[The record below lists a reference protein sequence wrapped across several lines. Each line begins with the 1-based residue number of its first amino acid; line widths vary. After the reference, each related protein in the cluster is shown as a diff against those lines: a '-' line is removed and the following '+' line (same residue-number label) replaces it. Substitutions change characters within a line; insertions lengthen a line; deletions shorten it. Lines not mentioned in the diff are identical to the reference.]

1 MRSTIR
7 AQKITNIL
15 NCFMRKREIQKALQ
29 VSKSQRNIVSSTFF
43 QTLDCAVAQYNIIG
57 IVGNNGFFGMQ
68 IWCIFKESM
77 AKNNLTSFFSH
88 FFCTARRKDMVW
100 ICACLVV
107 MASLAVSMENGNL
120 QGRQEVEQDRYR
132 RLARIQRVRRWVT
145 IRVVG
150 DKGQISKNDILP
162 FFLIRTSFFQSLQKR
177 QKKLLM
183 K

>member
-1 MRSTIR
+1 
-7 AQKITNIL
+7 
-15 NCFMRKREIQKALQ
+15 
-29 VSKSQRNIVSSTFF
+29 
-43 QTLDCAVAQYNIIG
+43 
-57 IVGNNGFFGMQ
+57 
-68 IWCIFKESM
+68 
-77 AKNNLTSFFSH
+77 
-88 FFCTARRKDMVW
+88 MVW

-177 QKKLLM
+177 
-183 K
+183 